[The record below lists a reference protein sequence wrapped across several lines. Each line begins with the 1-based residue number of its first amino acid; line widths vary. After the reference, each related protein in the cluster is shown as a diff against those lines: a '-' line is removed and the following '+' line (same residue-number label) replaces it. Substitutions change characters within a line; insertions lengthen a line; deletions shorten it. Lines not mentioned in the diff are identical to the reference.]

1 MDTEISNEHLET
13 LAGHVFDNDKLVTY
27 KWLSKELH
35 IHVNIA
41 KQILWNFYQK
51 YQSNNDIEC
60 TYLLIGYLKEKG
72 MRVEVVKGSNLSEAK
87 EKFSKIIS
95 EHVYS
100 VHKPIADLELLATSG
115 SGDTIYSAIKCDA
128 CKERTDEEMQ
138 LLRWGTTA
146 KKVTIENVTNLKSTN
161 LTNSSK
167 AEKNPKVTK
176 KNGFNNLFNMVE
188 KSKSSEKLKSS
199 FQESDK
205 DSMKK
210 EKNTAEEDKSF
221 VQKDKDFSK
230 DSVEKIQNLTEKNKN
245 SMTNSTN
252 KKISPQNNSKKGS
265 LDNFFGKLPSPPK
278 STAEVI
284 SSEKKH
290 DNAKKEFTEEKVI
303 KEKKKSHGKKRN
315 RSKETNEVAKK
326 RKRIVMQT
334 DSSDSEIQSD
344 IEMEESVPEMEPEI
358 PMKAK
363 SPSPPKVKHENG
375 KRKVLKLINR
385 TYKEGEYIV
394 TKKEHVYVSC
404 SEDEEEKEEET
415 KRKEQ
420 KKTETKMEKVKKK
433 QSTLTNFFKKC

>member
-1 MDTEISNEHLET
+1 M
-13 LAGHVFDNDKLVTY
+13 
-27 KWLSKELH
+27 
-35 IHVNIA
+35 
-41 KQILWNFYQK
+41 LWDFYQK
-51 YQSNNDIEC
+51 YQSNNNIEC
-60 TYLLIGYLKEKG
+60 TYLLIGHLKEKG

-87 EKFSKIIS
+87 EKFNKIIS

-115 SGDTIYSAIKCDA
+115 SGDTAYSAIKCDA

-146 KKVTIENVTNLKSTN
+146 KKLTMENVTNLKSIN
-161 LTNSSK
+161 STNSSK
-167 AEKNPKVTK
+167 AEKNLKATK
-176 KNGFNNLFNMVE
+176 KNGFNNLFNME

-210 EKNTAEEDKSF
+210 KKNIVEKDKNF
-221 VQKDKDFSK
+221 VQDDKDFSK
-230 DSVEKIQNLTEKNKN
+230 GSVEKIQNLTEKNKN
-245 SMTNSTN
+245 SMANSTT
-252 KKISPQNNSKKGS
+252 KKIFSQNNSKKGS

-278 STAEVI
+278 SIAEVI
-284 SSEKKH
+284 SSGKKN
-290 DNAKKEFTEEKVI
+290 DNAKKEFIEEKVI

-344 IEMEESVPEMEPEI
+344 VEMEESVPEMEPEI

-420 KKTETKMEKVKKK
+420 KKSEAKMEKVKKK

>member
-1 MDTEISNEHLET
+1 MNTETSNEHLET

-41 KQILWNFYQK
+41 KQILWDFYQK
-51 YQSNNDIEC
+51 YQNNNNIEC
-60 TYLLIGYLKEKG
+60 TYLLIGHLKEKG

-115 SGDTIYSAIKCDA
+115 SGDTTYSAIKCDA

-146 KKVTIENVTNLKSTN
+146 KKVMENVTNLKSTD

-167 AEKNPKVTK
+167 AEKNPKATK

-199 FQESDK
+199 FQESNK

-210 EKNTAEEDKSF
+210 EKN
-221 VQKDKDFSK
+221 
-230 DSVEKIQNLTEKNKN
+230 SVEKIQNLTKKNKN
-245 SMTNSTN
+245 SNSTT

-265 LDNFFGKLPSPPK
+265 LDNFFGKLSSPPK
-278 STAEVI
+278 SATEAI
-284 SSEKKH
+284 SSEKKN
-290 DNAKKEFTEEKVI
+290 DNAKKEFTEGKII

-344 IEMEESVPEMEPEI
+344 IEMEESVPEIEPEI
-358 PMKAK
+358 SMKAK

-375 KRKVLKLINR
+375 KRKMLKLINR

-404 SEDEEEKEEET
+404 SEDEEEKEEI

-420 KKTETKMEKVKKK
+420 KKTEAKMEKVKKK

>member
-1 MDTEISNEHLET
+1 
-13 LAGHVFDNDKLVTY
+13 
-27 KWLSKELH
+27 
-35 IHVNIA
+35 
-41 KQILWNFYQK
+41 
-51 YQSNNDIEC
+51 
-60 TYLLIGYLKEKG
+60 LIGHLKEKG
-72 MRVEVVKGSNLSEAK
+72 IRVEVVKGSNLSEAK

-115 SGDTIYSAIKCDA
+115 SGDTTYSAIKCDA

-138 LLRWGTTA
+138 LLRWGTIA
-146 KKVTIENVTNLKSTN
+146 KKVTMENVTNLKSTN

-167 AEKNPKVTK
+167 VEKNSKATK

-188 KSKSSEKLKSS
+188 KSKNSEKLKSS

-205 DSMKK
+205 GSMKK
-210 EKNTAEEDKSF
+210 EKNIAEKDKNF

-230 DSVEKIQNLTEKNKN
+230 NSVEKIQNLTEKNKN
-245 SMTNSTN
+245 SMANPTI
-252 KKISPQNNSKKGS
+252 KKISPQNNFKKGN
-265 LDNFFGKLPSPPK
+265 LDNFFEKLPSPPK

-284 SSEKKH
+284 SSEKKN
-290 DNAKKEFTEEKVI
+290 DNAKKEFTEGKVI

-326 RKRIVMQT
+326 RKRIVTQT

-344 IEMEESVPEMEPEI
+344 IEMEESVPEMEI

-375 KRKVLKLINR
+375 KRKILKLINR

-404 SEDEEEKEEET
+404 SEDEEEKEEI

-420 KKTETKMEKVKKK
+420 KKTEAKMEKVKKK